1 MALRRSLLSPL
12 SPSLPQPP
20 TLTPAR
26 ARTAD
31 ADVVNSDTYDADLKV
46 LLFIFFTRDSCR
58 RRGNTTETM
67 TIKKE
72 KKKKDTR
79 KQTNFV

>member
-46 LLFIFFTRDSCR
+46 LLFIFLLVTRA
-58 RRGNTTETM
+58 GEEATQL
-67 TIKKE
+67 
-72 KKKKDTR
+72 
-79 KQTNFV
+79 KQ

>member
-20 TLTPAR
+20 TLTPAG

-46 LLFIFFTRDSCR
+46 LLFIFLLVTRA
-58 RRGNTTETM
+58 GEEATQL
-67 TIKKE
+67 
-72 KKKKDTR
+72 
-79 KQTNFV
+79 KQ